1 VVENEPQGV
10 QAGCEEDGVG
20 GVQHRHVQNNASD
33 EQAAPTQRMEFAVSA
48 ELHYAAQ
55 QSPAPENIILVEI
68 VPLTMSVRILLNRS
82 MISAED
88 DVVDCVTQV

>member
-1 VVENEPQGV
+1 V
-10 QAGCEEDGVG
+10 
-20 GVQHRHVQNNASD
+20 
-33 EQAAPTQRMEFAVSA
+33 EFAVSA

-55 QSPAPENIILVEI
+55 QSPAPENKILVEI